1 MCPIVSLVLLAI
13 VPKPVEEP
21 GFALAVGAIG
31 ILFGLVTAWL
41 VGRLV
46 TEPIDDLT
54 GAALSVSQGDLGV
67 SIERTRADEF
77 GPLIDAFNTMVGG
90 LREKVRIEENFG
102 RHVGQAVARE
112 IMARPEGLGGA
123 EQQITVL
130 FLDIRGFTARV
141 LGEPLL
147 VTAATRA
154 ALRGEAALEELAPQ
168 RVKGQRDP
176 IVVFRPMESSPSPR
190 ARRR

>member
-1 MCPIVSLVLLAI
+1 MTLHRRQPFNRTLSIGMMLMAVTNVVKFVLERHTSM
-13 VPKPVEEP
+13 PEGPRD
-21 GFALAVGAIG
+21 G
-31 ILFGLVTAWL
+31 IFGVLFGLVTAWL

-67 SIERTRADEF
+67 SIERSAAVVGSIGSPRRMEYTAI
-77 GPLIDAFNTMVGG
+77 GDAVN
-90 LREKVRIEENFG
+90 
-102 RHVGQAVARE
+102 VASRV
-112 IMARPEGLGGA
+112 EGVA
-123 EQQITVL
+123 
-130 FLDIRGFTARV
+130 AV

-154 ALRGEAALEELAPQ
+154 ALRRGAALEELAPQ
-168 RVKGQRDP
+168 RVKGQGDP
-176 IVVFRPMESSPSPR
+176 IVVFRPMEESSPSPR